1 MLKLLHY
8 INLLGKFVYSN
19 FEIFSETVPSLILNW
34 WDTKCLGEKY
44 KKKAGKFKHQIY
56 IWKFR
61 DLYIYSN
68 IEIFTD
74 CFLNWIDGRCQ
85 SANQNLPTVPINVL
99 APRPQSSNLYQ
110 CFGWTDE
117 YGWKMEARLRLWTCG
132 GRFHVS
138 FVICFWILPPKKLR
152 DF

>member
-1 MLKLLHY
+1 MLKLQHY
-8 INLLGKFVYSN
+8 INLLGKFVYSH

-34 WDTKCLGEKY
+34 WDTKCLGEN
-44 KKKAGKFKHQIY
+44 
-56 IWKFR
+56 
-61 DLYIYSN
+61 SN
-68 IEIFTD
+68 IKSTFENIEICILLFHYLEIFTD